1 MSKLIYYLEFLAVFF
16 VAQTT
21 SMWGQYFTL
30 KFPKM
35 GMIEAFLR
43 AIPFAWIDWFFM
55 TIAVGLGDKH
65 KLVTPTQDIF
75 LLIIIEFCALL
86 LINKFYLKQSLSR
99 SDIIT
104 FFIILFGFYVSS
116 GALVSKVLGKQHNAK
131 NIIHKKIVKHL
142 DEKAMHVV
150 HGAKSSTK
158 E

>member
-1 MSKLIYYLEFLAVFF
+1 MSKLIYYLEFLAAFF
-16 VAQTT
+16 AAQTT

-55 TIAVGLGDKH
+55 SIAIGLGDKH

-75 LLIIIEFCALL
+75 LLIIIEFCSIL

-116 GALVSKVLGKQHNAK
+116 GALVSKVLGKQYNAK
-131 NIIHKKIVKHL
+131 KIVHKKIAKHL

-150 HGAKSSTK
+150 PGAKSSTK